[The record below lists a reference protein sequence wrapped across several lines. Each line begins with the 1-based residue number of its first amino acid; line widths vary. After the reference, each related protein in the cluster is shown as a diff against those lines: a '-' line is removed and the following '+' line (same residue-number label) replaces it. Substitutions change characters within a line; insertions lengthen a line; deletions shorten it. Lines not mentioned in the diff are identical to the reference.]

1 MTPFGFIFYLLVL
14 IFSVVIHE
22 VSHGLEARALGDDTA
37 EREGRLTLNPLRHI
51 DPIGSIV
58 VPLLMYL
65 SHLGGLAWAKPVPYN
80 PAKLYKDFKYGP
92 LKVAL
97 AGPLS
102 NITLVVVFGLLARIL
117 TNTLNPVVIGLF
129 GFIALL
135 NAFLAIF
142 NLLPIPPLDGSKIL
156 PLILPYSWG
165 VRVERIGLGG
175 IFFVFIFVYFFS
187 HFIGDA
193 ALWLFGAIAGG
204 GVVDKTSAVIQS
216 LGLL

>member
-1 MTPFGFIFYLLVL
+1 MTPYGFIFYLLVL

-22 VSHGLEARALGDDTA
+22 VSHGLAARALGDDTA

-51 DPIGSIV
+51 DPIGSIA

-80 PAKLYKDFKYGP
+80 PAKLYKDFIYGP

-102 NITLVVVFGLLARIL
+102 NISLVVLFGLLARIFISV
-117 TNTLNPVVIGLF
+117 LNPAVIGLF

-135 NAFLAIF
+135 NAFLAVF
-142 NLLPIPPLDGSKIL
+142 NLVPIPPLDGSKIL

-175 IFFVFIFVYFFS
+175 IFFVFIFIYFFS
-187 HFIGDA
+187 PFISTA
-193 ALWLFGAIAGG
+193 ALWLFGLIGG
-204 GVVDKTSAVIQS
+204 DGVVNTTFAVIQN